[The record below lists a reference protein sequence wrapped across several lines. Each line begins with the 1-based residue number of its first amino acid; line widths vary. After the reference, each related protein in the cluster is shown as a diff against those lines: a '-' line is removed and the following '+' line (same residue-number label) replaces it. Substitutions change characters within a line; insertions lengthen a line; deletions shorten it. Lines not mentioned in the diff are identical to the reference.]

1 MTKKHI
7 FKKQIRSI
15 KKERILWAAII
26 ILAALLASSIWY
38 IIKTSSND
46 TSSSTNLNRPTTV
59 TKAQEEHMQAFVN
72 DIEQRRYR
80 YPVIDVKENRVYIP
94 EAHMYLPLNESS
106 RDIRYQVLTDRIWL
120 STAMAVGR
128 QTGDADASCD
138 RVVIVAD
145 SENKAGGYIAAGTI
159 KSNDGGI
166 RFVFRHPACE
176 IYGDESSKRLADV
189 VMGAQYY

>member
-1 MTKKHI
+1 MMKKHI

-38 IIKTSSND
+38 IIKTSN
-46 TSSSTNLNRPTTV
+46 TSKSSLSAPQRSLTQ
-59 TKAQEEHMQAFVN
+59 AEQERGQTFVN

-94 EAHMYLPLNESS
+94 EARMYLPLNESS
-106 RDIRYQVLTDRIWL
+106 RDIRYQVLGDTIWL

-128 QTGDADASCD
+128 QTGNEDASCD
-138 RVVIVAD
+138 RVVIVTD
-145 SENKAGGYIAAGTI
+145 SENKAGGYIAEGTI
-159 KSNDGGI
+159 KSNDGST

-176 IYGDESSKRLADV
+176 IYGDVLSKRLADV
-189 VMGAQYY
+189 TKEVQYY

>member
-1 MTKKHI
+1 MMKKHI
-7 FKKQIRSI
+7 FKKQIRGI

-38 IIKTSSND
+38 IIKTSN
-46 TSSSTNLNRPTTV
+46 TSKSSLPAPQRSLTQ
-59 TKAQEEHMQAFVN
+59 AEQERGQAFVN

-94 EAHMYLPLNESS
+94 EARMYLPLNESS
-106 RDIRYQVLTDRIWL
+106 RDIRYQVLGDTIWL

-128 QTGDADASCD
+128 QTGNEDASCD
-138 RVVIVAD
+138 RVVIVTD
-145 SENKAGGYIAAGTI
+145 SENKAGGYIAEGTI
-159 KSNDGGI
+159 KSNDGST

-176 IYGDESSKRLADV
+176 IYGDVLSKRLADV
-189 VMGAQYY
+189 IKEVQYY

>member
-15 KKERILWAAII
+15 KKERILWVAII

-38 IIKTSSND
+38 IIKTSSSD
-46 TSSSTNLNRPTTV
+46 TSSSTNLNRPTM
-59 TKAQEEHMQAFVN
+59 TKAQEEHLQAFVN

-106 RDIRYQVLTDRIWL
+106 RDIRYQVLGDTIWL

-128 QTGDADASCD
+128 QTGNEDASCD
-138 RVVIVAD
+138 RVVIVTD

-159 KSNDGGI
+159 KSSDGST

-189 VMGAQYY
+189 VMETQYY

>member
-1 MTKKHI
+1 MMKKHI

-38 IIKTSSND
+38 IIKTSN
-46 TSSSTNLNRPTTV
+46 TSKSSLPAPQRSLTQ
-59 TKAQEEHMQAFVN
+59 AEQERGQALVN

-94 EAHMYLPLNESS
+94 EARMYLPLNESS
-106 RDIRYQVLTDRIWL
+106 RDIRYQVLGDTIWL

-128 QTGDADASCD
+128 QTGNEDASCD
-138 RVVIVAD
+138 RVVIVTD
-145 SENKAGGYIAAGTI
+145 SENKAGGYIAEGTI
-159 KSNDGGI
+159 KSNDGST

-176 IYGDESSKRLADV
+176 IYGDVLSKRLADV
-189 VMGAQYY
+189 TKEVQYY

>member
-1 MTKKHI
+1 MMKKHI
-7 FKKQIRSI
+7 FKKQIRGI

-38 IIKTSSND
+38 IIKTSN
-46 TSSSTNLNRPTTV
+46 TSKSSLPAPQRSLTQ
-59 TKAQEEHMQAFVN
+59 AEQERGQALVN

-94 EAHMYLPLNESS
+94 EARMYLPLNESS
-106 RDIRYQVLTDRIWL
+106 RDIRYQVLGDTIWL

-128 QTGDADASCD
+128 QTGNEDASCD
-138 RVVIVAD
+138 RVVIVTD
-145 SENKAGGYIAAGTI
+145 SENKAGGYIAEGTI
-159 KSNDGGI
+159 KSNDGST

-189 VMGAQYY
+189 IKEVQYY

>member
-1 MTKKHI
+1 MMKKHI

-38 IIKTSSND
+38 IIKTSN
-46 TSSSTNLNRPTTV
+46 TSKSSLPAPQRSLTQ
-59 TKAQEEHMQAFVN
+59 AEQERGQTFVN

-94 EAHMYLPLNESS
+94 EARMYLPLNESS
-106 RDIRYQVLTDRIWL
+106 RDIRYQVLGDTIWL

-128 QTGDADASCD
+128 QTGNEDASCD
-138 RVVIVAD
+138 RVVIVTD
-145 SENKAGGYIAAGTI
+145 SENKAGGYIAEGTI
-159 KSNDGGI
+159 KSNDGST

-189 VMGAQYY
+189 VKEAQYY

>member
-15 KKERILWAAII
+15 KKERVLWVAII

-38 IIKTSSND
+38 IIKTSN
-46 TSSSTNLNRPTTV
+46 TSKSSLPAPQRSLTQ
-59 TKAQEEHMQAFVN
+59 AEQERGQTFVN

-94 EAHMYLPLNESS
+94 EARMYLPLNESS
-106 RDIRYQVLTDRIWL
+106 RDIRYQVLGDTIWL

-128 QTGDADASCD
+128 QTGNEDASCD
-138 RVVIVAD
+138 RVVIVTD
-145 SENKAGGYIAAGTI
+145 SENKAGGYIAEGTI
-159 KSNDGGI
+159 KSNDGST

-176 IYGDESSKRLADV
+176 IYGDVLSKRLADV
-189 VMGAQYY
+189 TKEVQYY

>member
-1 MTKKHI
+1 MKKKHI

-38 IIKTSSND
+38 IIKTSN
-46 TSSSTNLNRPTTV
+46 TSKSSLPAPQRSLTQ
-59 TKAQEEHMQAFVN
+59 AEQERGQTFVN

-94 EAHMYLPLNESS
+94 EARMYLPLNESS
-106 RDIRYQVLTDRIWL
+106 RDIRYQVLGDTIWL

-128 QTGDADASCD
+128 QTGNEDASCD
-138 RVVIVAD
+138 RVVIVTD
-145 SENKAGGYIAAGTI
+145 SENKAGGYIAEGTI
-159 KSNDGGI
+159 KSNDGST

-189 VMGAQYY
+189 VKEAQYY

>member
-1 MTKKHI
+1 MMKKHI

-38 IIKTSSND
+38 IIKTSN
-46 TSSSTNLNRPTTV
+46 TSKSSLPAPQRSLTQ
-59 TKAQEEHMQAFVN
+59 AEQERGQTFVN

-94 EAHMYLPLNESS
+94 EARMYLPLNESS
-106 RDIRYQVLTDRIWL
+106 RDIRYQVLGDTIWL

-128 QTGDADASCD
+128 QTGNEDASCD
-138 RVVIVAD
+138 RVVIVTD
-145 SENKAGGYIAAGTI
+145 SENKAGGYIAEGTI
-159 KSNDGGI
+159 KSNDGST

-176 IYGDESSKRLADV
+176 IYGDVLSKRLADV
-189 VMGAQYY
+189 IKEVQYY

>member
-1 MTKKHI
+1 MMKKHI

-38 IIKTSSND
+38 IIKTSN
-46 TSSSTNLNRPTTV
+46 TSKSSLPAPQRSLTQ
-59 TKAQEEHMQAFVN
+59 AEQERGQTFVN

-94 EAHMYLPLNESS
+94 EARMYLPLNESS
-106 RDIRYQVLTDRIWL
+106 RDIRYQVLGDTIWL

-128 QTGDADASCD
+128 QTGNEDASCD
-138 RVVIVAD
+138 RVVIVTD
-145 SENKAGGYIAAGTI
+145 SENKAGGYIAEGTI
-159 KSNDGGI
+159 KSNDGST

-176 IYGDESSKRLADV
+176 IYGDVLSKRLADV
-189 VMGAQYY
+189 TKEVQYY